1 LLISMLIIGYCLFTY
16 KAHINHNLQKAVI
29 KFIDARV
36 IELDYNLILKCDLIC
51 SSNGNQDIN

>member
-1 LLISMLIIGYCLFTY
+1 MLIIGYCLFT

-29 KFIDARV
+29 KLSIDARV

-51 SSNGNQDIN
+51 SSNDNQDIN

>member
-1 LLISMLIIGYCLFTY
+1 MLIIGYCLFTY

-51 SSNGNQDIN
+51 SSNDNQDIN